1 LNSNPEHVAEHHH
14 FSRCIFTAFNSNTG
28 KSLPYNLHSNDNLG
42 CTGVIKSIVGEITD
56 HTNSAD
62 AFAML
67 HVPWAIGTSF
77 GYDKHLSLET

>member
-1 LNSNPEHVAEHHH
+1 LNSKLEQVADNNH

-28 KSLPYNLHSNDNLG
+28 KSLPCNLHSNDNLG

-77 GYDKHLSLET
+77 GYEKRLSLET

>member
-1 LNSNPEHVAEHHH
+1 MNSKPDHVADTTI

-28 KSLPYNLHSNDNLG
+28 KNLLVILCLNVDLG

-67 HVPWAIGTSF
+67 HVPWAIGVSF
-77 GYDKHLSLET
+77 GYEKSPIIRK

>member
-1 LNSNPEHVAEHHH
+1 MIYIQYH
-14 FSRCIFTAFNSNTG
+14 
-28 KSLPYNLHSNDNLG
+28 NLVRK
-42 CTGVIKSIVGEITD
+42 GVIKSVVGEITD

-77 GYDKHLSLET
+77 GYVKCLFSEIELFHNGSSPNPQCTSRRLACQAS